1 MSHSP
6 VFMLS
11 SPTSCTKNILFFSK
25 CLRTL
30 GAHRQL
36 HTQTAPARRPTPTQA
51 ERTAS
56 KPGRLQKLHR
66 QEAAFLFRVATYRGS
81 SHGTPRPPHG
91 RNSISQK
98 LALGRQ
104 LGGVISLSQELGG
117 SKKYH
122 KDHTETLEVTQ
133 ELLRTVGDTRASF
146 PPANHLGHS
155 LTSAHTPGL
164 DSPDLTKSHPLT
176 SLTGFGA
183 EINQSG

>member
-56 KPGRLQKLHR
+56 KPGRLQKLHG
-66 QEAAFLFRVATYRGS
+66 QEAAFLFQVATYRGS
-81 SHGTPRPPHG
+81 SHGTPRPPQATARKEQHLSEAGTWKTVG
-91 RNSISQK
+91 RGDLSISGAGGLVAQK
-98 LALGRQ
+98 S
-104 LGGVISLSQELGG
+104 IT
-117 SKKYH
+117 KI
-122 KDHTETLEVTQ
+122 TLK
-133 ELLRTVGDTRASF
+133 
-146 PPANHLGHS
+146 H
-155 LTSAHTPGL
+155 
-164 DSPDLTKSHPLT
+164 
-176 SLTGFGA
+176 
-183 EINQSG
+183 